1 MGVRGK
7 RRIYKSG
14 GSKVMTL
21 FKDLVTGDTATVA
34 ADKLILADP
43 QAEIPEELLHRWLE
57 EYLEPLVAEW
67 RKQNKG
73 RPSK

>member
-1 MGVRGK
+1 MGVTGK

-21 FKDLVTGDTATVA
+21 FKDLATGDSATAA
-34 ADKLILADP
+34 ANRLILADP
-43 QAEIPEELLHRWLE
+43 RAEIPEELLHKWLE

-67 RKQNKG
+67 RKQK
-73 RPSK
+73 